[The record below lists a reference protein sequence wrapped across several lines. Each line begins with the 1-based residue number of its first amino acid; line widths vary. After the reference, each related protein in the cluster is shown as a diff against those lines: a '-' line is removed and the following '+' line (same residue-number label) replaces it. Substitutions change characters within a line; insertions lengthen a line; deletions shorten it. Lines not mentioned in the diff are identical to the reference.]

1 MEYVDDLDTFS
12 DENAEQEEQIKLLK
26 KEDVRIKILEE
37 KVKELELLLR
47 LSAAYETPPSGD
59 ERGLL

>member
-37 KVKELELLLR
+37 KVKELDKQLLKLPID
-47 LSAAYETPPSGD
+47 LW
-59 ERGLL
+59 LMIVFV